1 MFIQFCSLTSNVFTL
16 VFTFIFVVLFP
27 LTTFAESVTSERL
40 TVIIIAA
47 SYSQSTAP
55 QITKLPYT
63 QNDAEFILEALNR
76 KSSATVKH
84 RSLLEKSD
92 LQPTKANIE
101 TLIPKWLREC
111 GSNDTVLIFFSGHGI
126 ARDGKGQVNALVPA
140 DFQEDDIAGSSI
152 PVAWLRH
159 QLGQCEAK
167 TKFLLLDCCHA
178 GGEGITVS
186 EISGVLKSAT
196 EQEPLDVIT
205 IASCSPNEKSHYWKD
220 QNLSLFS
227 YYLAE
232 ALRGDADT
240 NADQLVTANE
250 LYSYLHDN
258 VQKTAERL
266 GFQQNPVRIIRSGVT
281 GDPVIVKFDQP
292 LQTLDQLL
300 NDIATKIS
308 ARMQEK
314 NIKMTGTLPFFSVNQ
329 NGKMITGTAEFGLLP
344 GNCTTKLEQNLARI
358 LPNGYDS
365 VHHQKMKLTLEEH
378 GLSVEDV
385 YSGKIE
391 QAIGTIKYVDTKK
404 VSSFIVGKISSI
416 SPNGI
421 VEISC
426 ELNGLPNITVLGTF
440 SGHVQLSQ
448 AELAGM
454 KRSTQAPQLAD
465 SSAKLTAIA
474 PNHAVNPE
482 YRPGLTATETVD
494 SVTQT
499 SSVPLVPLD
508 ATMAKLFGV
517 TFVVKRGNR
526 FVPVRPIPQGDK
538 TYIPLE
544 HGDIYRIQIENPTT
558 ETVMIRVL
566 VDGLNTLPEKIEE
579 PEKVKFVAVA
589 TTNTMQ
595 YIESLK
601 NAGAI
606 IVQNEENEFFQVA
619 APSGLDCARP
629 WIVKPKM
636 KVEIPGF
643 FHHVG
648 AKGDYK
654 ELRVTN
660 TRFSIG
666 GQTNFTDQLGLI
678 TVGFFTAVST
688 DSPAGNLQ
696 ERRVGTGMGYGFR
709 QNVVVNDS
717 LMIGGLLETQQYYY
731 APRKDIISNN
741 PNSH

>member
-1 MFIQFCSLTSNVFTL
+1 MFIPFCLQRSKVFTL
-16 VFTFIFVVLFP
+16 IFIFIVAVLLP
-27 LTTFAESVTSERL
+27 LTTFAESVPSERF

-63 QNDAEFILEALNR
+63 QNDAEFILETLNR
-76 KSSATVKH
+76 KSAVTVKH
-84 RSLLEKSD
+84 RSLLENSD
-92 LQPTKANIE
+92 LQPTKKNVE
-101 TLIPKWLREC
+101 TLIPRWLREC
-111 GSNDTVLIFFSGHGI
+111 NANDTVLVFFSGHGI
-126 ARDGKGQVNALVPA
+126 ARDDKGQVNALVPT

-152 PVAWLRH
+152 PVAWLRN

-178 GGEGITVS
+178 GGEGISSS
-186 EISGVLKSAT
+186 EINGVLKSAA
-196 EQEPLDVIT
+196 EQDSLDVIT
-205 IASCSPNEKSHYWKD
+205 IASCGPNEKSHYWKD

-232 ALRGDADT
+232 ALRGDADV
-240 NADQLVTANE
+240 NADQIVTANE
-250 LYSYLHDN
+250 LYSHLHDN

-266 GFQQNPVRIIRSGVT
+266 GFQQTPVRIIRSGVT
-281 GDPVIVKFDQP
+281 GDPVLVKFDQP

-300 NDIATKIS
+300 NDIAVKIS

-314 NIKMTGTLPFFSVNQ
+314 NIKMTGTLPFFSVTQ
-329 NGKMITGTAEFGLLP
+329 DAKVITGTAEFGLLP
-344 GNCTTKLEQNLARI
+344 GNCTTKLEQNLARV

-365 VHHQKMKLTLEEH
+365 VHHQRVKLALEEH
-378 GLSVEDV
+378 GISVKDI
-385 YSGKIE
+385 YSGKME
-391 QAIGTIKYVDTKK
+391 QAIGTIKYVDTKN
-404 VSSFIVGKISSI
+404 VDSFIVGKISSI
-416 SPNGI
+416 SPSGI

-426 ELNGLPNITVLGTF
+426 ELTGLPNTTVLGTF
-440 SGHVQLSQ
+440 SGRVQLSQ
-448 AELAGM
+448 AEFAGM
-454 KRSTQAPQLAD
+454 RRSTQAPQLAN

-482 YRPGLTATETVD
+482 YRPGLTATETTD
-494 SVTQT
+494 FVTQT
-499 SSVPLVPLD
+499 SSVSLIPLD
-508 ATMAKLFGV
+508 AAMTKLFRV

-526 FVPVRPIPQGDK
+526 FVPVRTIYQGGK

-558 ETVMIRVL
+558 ETVMVRVL

-579 PEKVKFVAVA
+579 PEKVKFVAVT

-601 NAGAI
+601 KAGAI
-606 IVQNEENEFFQVA
+606 IVQNEAGEFFQVA
-619 APSGLDCARP
+619 ASSGLDHARP

-654 ELRVTN
+654 EFRVTDA
-660 TRFSIG
+660 RFSVA

-688 DSPAGNLQ
+688 DLPVGNFQ
-696 ERRVGTGMGYGFR
+696 ERRVGTGMGYGVR
-709 QNVVVNDS
+709 QRVVVNEN
-717 LMIGGLLETQQYYY
+717 LVIGGLLETQQYYY
-731 APRKDIISNN
+731 APHKDIISNN
-741 PNSH
+741 SSSY